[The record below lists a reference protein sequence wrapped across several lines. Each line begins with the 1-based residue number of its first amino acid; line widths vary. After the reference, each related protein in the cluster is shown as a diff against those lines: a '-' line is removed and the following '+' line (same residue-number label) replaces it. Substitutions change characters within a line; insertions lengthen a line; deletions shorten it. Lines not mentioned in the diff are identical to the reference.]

1 VKPTLPS
8 LFISHGAPTL
18 LIDPGPTHEFLAALG
33 AETERPR
40 AIVCISAHW
49 TTPAPMAAATPQPGM
64 IYDFGGFPDELY
76 RMTYPAP
83 GNPELAERIT
93 LLLKDQ
99 GIGSGLEPARGF
111 DHGAWVSLKLMYPH
125 ADIPVVELSVQPRLA
140 PAHHAAIGAALR
152 PLREEGVLILASGS
166 ATHNLR
172 DFFGRAMDSPP
183 PDYAREFDDWLCEA
197 VAAND
202 RESLLDYVEKG
213 PHALANHPTPEHFL
227 PLFVAMGAGG
237 KGRVVHRA
245 FTYGVISM
253 AAFAWE

>member
-1 VKPTLPS
+1 MKQALPT

-18 LIDPGPTHEFLAALG
+18 LIDPVPTRDFLAALG
-33 AETERPR
+33 AGMARPR
-40 AIVCISAHW
+40 GIVCISAHW
-49 TTPAPMAAATPQPGM
+49 TTRVPMTTHTAQPDL

-83 GNPELAERIT
+83 GNPALAERVAK
-93 LLLKDQ
+93 LLENG
-99 GIGSGLEPARGF
+99 GIDTGRDMARGL
-111 DHGAWVSLKLMYPH
+111 DHGAWVPLKLMYPH
-125 ADIPVVELSVQPRLA
+125 ADIPVVQLSVQPHQS

-172 DFFGRAMDSPP
+172 DFFGRALDAPP
-183 PDYAREFDDWLCEA
+183 PQYVREFDDWLCRAVEA
-197 VAAND
+197 DD
-202 RESLLDYVEKG
+202 RDALLEYLDRG
-213 PHALANHPTPEHFL
+213 PNALANHPTPEHFL

-237 KGRVVHRA
+237 QGRVLHRA

-253 AAFAWE
+253 DAFAWE

>member
-1 VKPTLPS
+1 MKPALPT

-18 LIDPGPTHEFLAALG
+18 LIDPVPTRDFLATLG
-33 AETERPR
+33 ADMPRPQG
-40 AIVCISAHW
+40 IVCISAHW
-49 TTPAPMAAATPQPGM
+49 TTRAPLTTHTAQPDL

-83 GNPELAERIT
+83 GNPSLAERVT
-93 LLLKDQ
+93 QLLENR
-99 GIGSGLEPARGF
+99 GIETGRDMARGL
-111 DHGAWVSLKLMYPH
+111 DHGAWVPLKLMYPH
-125 ADIPVVELSVQPRLA
+125 ADIPVVQLSVQPHLG

-172 DFFGRAMDSPP
+172 DFFGRALDAPP
-183 PDYAREFDDWLCEA
+183 PQYVKEFDDWLCRAVEA
-197 VAAND
+197 DD
-202 RESLLDYVEKG
+202 RDSLLEYRDRG
-213 PHALANHPTPEHFL
+213 PNALANHPTPEHFL

-237 KGRVVHRA
+237 QGRVLHRA

-253 AAFAWE
+253 GAFAWE